1 MLQLTITSQKD
12 SSRTL
17 VLKNPVM
24 NAAGCFSVSDFSPYI
39 DANILGAFVT
49 KSITLKPREGSAPVR
64 LFETRGGMLN
74 SIGTE
79 NKGIDVFLKTSFL
92 FLKNFDLPVIVSI
105 AGETLGE
112 YVELAKILDGNEN
125 VKALELN
132 ISCPNM
138 EGEGIEFGKDAN
150 KTAEL
155 VRQVRSATSLPL
167 ITKLTPNVS
176 DIAAIA
182 VAAQDAGSD
191 ALCLINTPHGMAI
204 DLKNKRPVLGNIHG
218 GLSGPAIKPI
228 ALDMVWRVSHAVKV
242 PVIGVGGIM
251 NTEDA
256 LEFFVAGASAVQVG
270 TANFVNPKVME
281 EIVNGINEYFE
292 ANGIKNFNEWIFKLK
307 ESYFPT
313 ETIEK

>member
-1 MLQLTITSQKD
+1 
-12 SSRTL
+12 
-17 VLKNPVM
+17 M

-39 DANILGAFVT
+39 NSNVLGAFVT
-49 KSITLKPREGSAPVR
+49 KSITIKPREGNAPVR

-138 EGEGIEFGKDAN
+138 EGEGVEFGKDAS

-191 ALCLINTPHGMAI
+191 ALCLINTPYGMAI

-228 ALDMVWRVSHAVKV
+228 ALDMVWRVSHSVKV